1 MTRGLD
7 HIVHAVHDLEAV
19 AAFYARAG
27 FSVGARNQH
36 PWGTHNRIVQL
47 PGFFIELLT
56 LAEPDKIVAH
66 GARSFSFGAF
76 QRDYLASGQGLSML
90 LLQSTDAA
98 ADAAAFA
105 AAGIGDFDTFG
116 FAREGQGPDGT
127 PVQLGFSLAFAADP
141 DSPRAGFGCC
151 RHHHPEQFWNP
162 ARQQHANGVAEL
174 QAVLLIADNPTDHH
188 IFLSALTGQRDLH
201 SSSVGVSAA
210 TPNGAIEIL
219 EPISLRDQ
227 LGVTLEAD
235 GAGMTFAGLR
245 FGVDDIEACA
255 ALLEAAAVPF
265 TKHRGW
271 LVVAPEQAFGA
282 TLVFAPRR
290 QS

>member
-1 MTRGLD
+1 MPRGLD
-7 HIVHAVHDLEAV
+7 HIVHTVHDLEAV
-19 AAFYARAG
+19 AAFYSRAG
-27 FSVGARNQH
+27 FLVGARNLH
-36 PWGTHNRIVQL
+36 PWGTHNRVVQL

-56 LAEPDKIVAH
+56 LAEPDKIVPH

-76 QRDYLASGQGLSML
+76 QRDFLTGGQGLSML
-90 LLQSTDAA
+90 LLQSSDAA
-98 ADAAAFA
+98 ADARSFA

-116 FAREGQGPDGT
+116 FAREGQAPDGSA
-127 PVQLGFSLAFAADP
+127 VQLGFSLAFAVDA
-141 DSPRAGFGCC
+141 DSPRAGFACC
-151 RHHHPEQFWNP
+151 RHHHPEQFWDP
-162 ARQQHANGVAEL
+162 ARQHHANGVVEL

-188 IFLSALTGQRDLH
+188 VFLSALTGQRDLH

-227 LGVTLEAD
+227 LGVTLEAE

-245 FGVDDIEACA
+245 FGVDDIEICA
-255 ALLEAAAVPF
+255 AWLEEAAVPF
-265 TKHRGW
+265 ARRRGW